1 MSTRSRWLLT
11 GLGVIVV
18 LWLLWT
24 IIQSFWLTPVGTLRL
39 QATKLDNRI
48 SEYREA
54 LSNVDVVQDSIDEY
68 VTRTLGGSLEEVD
81 HRLRSRLNRL
91 GETVGLKGM
100 SVGTGRS
107 VALLSP
113 GRSDFKGA
121 SRRALREEVDFVEVE
136 GTVSG
141 TTNWH
146 GAIELLD
153 RLKAAPWIKKID
165 QVRLRASGDGSRLQ
179 VTVRLRTLFI
189 PGRSPTVEPESPWSN
204 DRLVSMAGLV
214 SRSPFLIPSSP
225 APKPAGKPSAPVNR
239 EPAGWKLTGVA
250 GIGDQAEAWIRNTKS
265 GRTRRLFIGQ
275 RHGQLV
281 LEGIEGDFAAFRSG
295 DSVVSIQVGQL
306 LHDTPSVHK

>member
-1 MSTRSRWLLT
+1 MSTRSRWLLS
-11 GLGVIVV
+11 GLGVVV
-18 LWLLWT
+18 LLWLLWT
-24 IIQSFWLTPVGTLRL
+24 IIHSFWLTPVGTLRA
-39 QATKLDNRI
+39 QAAKLENRI

-54 LSNVDVVQDSIDEY
+54 LSNAGVVHDGIDEY
-68 VTRTLGGSLEEVD
+68 VARTLGGSLEEVD

-121 SRRALREEVDFVEVE
+121 SRRSLREEVDFVEVE
-136 GTVSG
+136 GTISG
-141 TTNWH
+141 TTNWS
-146 GAIELLD
+146 GVIELLD

-165 QVRLRASGDGSRLQ
+165 QVRLRASGDGTRLQ

-189 PGRSPTVEPESPWSN
+189 PGQVPTVEPESTWTK
-204 DRLVSMAGLV
+204 DRLVGMADLV
-214 SRSPFLIPSSP
+214 SRSPFVIPTVP
-225 APKPAGKPSAPVNR
+225 APKPSGKPATPTNR
-239 EPAGWKLTGVA
+239 EPAGWQLTGVA

-265 GRTRRLFIGQ
+265 GRTRRLLVGQ

-281 LEGIEGDFAAFRSG
+281 LEGIKGDLASFRNG

-306 LHDTPSVHK
+306 LHDTPTVHK

>member
-1 MSTRSRWLLT
+1 MSTRSRWLLA
-11 GLGVIVV
+11 GIGGVVL

-24 IIQSFWLTPVGTLRL
+24 IILSLWLTPVGALRA
-39 QATKLDNRI
+39 QATKLESRI
-48 SEYREA
+48 SEYRDA
-54 LSNVDVVQDSIDEY
+54 LSNAGTVHDAIDNY
-68 VTRTLGGSLEEVD
+68 VARTLGGSLEEVD

-91 GETVGLKGM
+91 GESVGLKGM

-121 SRRALREEVDFVEVE
+121 SRRDLREEVDFVEVE

-141 TTNWH
+141 TTNWS
-146 GAIELLD
+146 GVIELLD

-165 QVRLRASGDGSRLQ
+165 QVRLRASGDGAQLQ
-179 VTVRLRTLFI
+179 VSVKLRTLFV
-189 PGRSPTVEPESPWSN
+189 PGQSPAVEPENMWKR
-204 DRLVSMAGLV
+204 DRLVAMADLV
-214 SRSPFLIPSSP
+214 SRSPFMIPKRPVPQATAQPTTP
-225 APKPAGKPSAPVNR
+225 AKQ
-239 EPAGWKLTGVA
+239 EPAGWQLTGVA

-265 GRTRRLFIGQ
+265 GRTRRLQVGQ

-281 LEGIEGDFAAFRSG
+281 LEGIEGDLAAFRSG